1 MKIYNYNTDNGEF
14 LSEGLARVNPLEEGK
29 YLLPAN
35 ATFDTPIDSEE
46 GKAVCYIDG
55 EWVLE
60 DDYRGE
66 TVYDNEGNPSVVDYI
81 GVIKDGFALVNPMAD
96 SILSDYIQIY
106 RKERESEP
114 VSNGSGD
121 DEITVIPNLRTMF
134 TLETL
139 DNAGN
144 GVSAYS
150 AENGTFD
157 MTATQVT
164 NLNNACKLHIAK
176 LFIAQGAV
184 KSAHTTT
191 PYTTIAAIETA
202 FDNAYNS

>member
-1 MKIYNYNTDNGEF
+1 MNYYKNND
-14 LSEGLARVNPLEEGK
+14 GK
-29 YLLPAN
+29 VYAY
-35 ATFDTPIDSEE
+35 DESQTPIDGLTLMTTAEVEE
-46 GKAVCYIDG
+46 HINPQPTPHEITSYI
-55 EWVLE
+55 
-60 DDYRGE
+60 
-66 TVYDNEGNPSVVDYI
+66 P
-81 GVIKDGFALVNPMAD
+81 
-96 SILSDYIQIY
+96 IY
-106 RKERESEP
+106 RKERESEL

-121 DEITVIPNLRTMF
+121 NEITVIPNLRTMF